1 MAGLL
6 QDKICS
12 MHRGNKITGSKCQ
25 FFCKCLSR
33 SCSVPPHK
41 INPIQVTK
49 PRLPSVWGSSL
60 ELGTS
65 GTHNMLAFPL
75 TPLNSDWFL
84 PSFSPASTCVMLKRS
99 QKNCAV
105 SPLQGCKEQKCYSS
119 QGQWDLVALRDVV

>member
-1 MAGLL
+1 MAGLV
-6 QDKICS
+6 QVTICS
-12 MHRGNKITGSKCQ
+12 MHRGNEITGSKCQ
-25 FFCKCLSR
+25 LFCKCLSR

-41 INPIQVTK
+41 INLIRVTK

-84 PSFSPASTCVMLKRS
+84 PSSSPASTRVSAVRRTVQLLPCKAARS
-99 QKNCAV
+99 KSATAV
-105 SPLQGCKEQKCYSS
+105 RANGT
-119 QGQWDLVALRDVV
+119 WWH